1 MKTMSTRVNE
11 IQLSGDWHSMG
22 VALGRRQADE
32 IRAFNDRFFF
42 SSMGPFRFGSLDRV
56 WAFAARI
63 LTYTRSYSSNW
74 ADFMTGVAEGAS
86 LPVEQVVAQNCL
98 PELTHVTEAAHLEGI
113 GCTAA
118 YVNAQ
123 SSATRSA
130 FLFQN
135 WDFNI
140 ELPRWYVL
148 KLFPPLDEPSLMVVG
163 AGAMFACCGLSSM
176 GVAATFTS
184 SGHLPNSR
192 IQKGVPLVATLIEVL
207 LCPGFH
213 EALAVAAA
221 PRRAGAYNMLVAD
234 EYTHGAVIEA
244 VCDCIEIIDEGS
256 ILVSANHFQH
266 PEMVS
271 WVYQELEP
279 DDAPHR
285 EFADS
290 TVSRAKRLTEILDAH
305 RDTGIDMATIR
316 QCLSDHENK
325 PFSICAHA
333 EGTILGFATRGSVIL
348 EPAQRALHFCA
359 AQPCEE
365 GFRKYNL

>member
-1 MKTMSTRVNE
+1 METMSNQINE

-22 VALGRRQADE
+22 VELGRRQAEE
-32 IRAFNDRFFF
+32 IRAFNERFFF
-42 SSMGPFRFGSLDRV
+42 SSMGAVRFGSLDRV
-56 WAFAARI
+56 WEFAGRV

-74 ADFMTGVAEGAS
+74 VDFITGVAEGAS
-86 LPVEQVVAQNCL
+86 LPLDQVVAQNFL
-98 PELTHVTEAAHLEGI
+98 PELTHVTEPAHLEGL

-118 YVNAQ
+118 YVSAE

-130 FLFQN
+130 FVFQN

-140 ELPRWYVL
+140 ELPQWYVL

-163 AGAMFACCGLSSM
+163 AGSLFACCGLSSM
-176 GVAATFTS
+176 GLAVTFTA
-184 SGHLPNSR
+184 SGHLPNLR

-207 LCPGFH
+207 SCPGFQ

-221 PRRAGAYNMLVAD
+221 PRRAGAYNMLIAD

-244 VCDCIEIIDEGS
+244 APDCTEIIEGGS
-256 ILVSANHFQH
+256 VLVSGNHFQH
-266 PEMVS
+266 PEMIS

-279 DDAPHR
+279 EDAPRR

-290 TVSRAKRLTEILDAH
+290 TVFRTNRLAGMLDAH
-305 RDTGIDMATIR
+305 RQTGIDLALIR

-333 EGTILGFATRGSVIL
+333 EKTILGFATRGSMIL
-348 EPAQRALHFCA
+348 EPAQRTLHFCSVK
-359 AQPCEE
+359 PCEGE
-365 GFRKYNL
+365 FSRFDL